1 MRVREMESRPSN
13 GDKPLDDKFIAAL
26 ETIHCKSLRFGAN
39 NEPAKLLRAC
49 RDEGFFYL
57 DMRDLQDG
65 FVQAIEDIY
74 ALERD
79 LFELPE
85 EILRQYDIDKLS
97 KGKLNGYKPLGR
109 NRGGLSDGKDG
120 FESYAVFFP
129 VPQTPILFADF
140 HQLPKD
146 GILSLATSDFQRPE
160 IITKYLPSLRIF
172 ATAVAEAAQTI
183 FSALTELLN
192 LPQDSPALQSLH
204 RSSYVCNSDIIRLLK
219 YRQLSPSEQGAPHIA
234 HTDIG
239 SLTFLFT
246 KQPGLQVQR
255 SASKPSEAAE
265 AWEWV
270 APAPLGSAI
279 VNLGDGLSML
289 SGGYLKSC
297 LHRVIPFPGEAEARY
312 SFAYMLRAENDVLMR
327 DLRSPPAVGSKAE
340 SELLTSAEW
349 FEMKYRLLR
358 GATWNRDQNWMLA
371 GGKEAVTA

>member
-1 MRVREMESRPSN
+1 MENRSSS
-13 GDKPLDDKFIAAL
+13 GDKPLDGQFVAAL
-26 ETIHCKSLRFGAN
+26 ETIHCKSLLYGAN
-39 NEPAKLLRAC
+39 DEPAKLLRAC
-49 RDEGFFYL
+49 RNNGFFYL

-65 FVQAIEDIY
+65 FLQTIEDIY

-85 EILRQYDIDKLS
+85 EILRQYDIDRLS

-120 FESYAVFFP
+120 FESYA
-129 VPQTPILFADF
+129 
-140 HQLPKD
+140 LPKD
-146 GILSLATSDFQRPE
+146 GILSLAASDFQRPE
-160 IITKYLPSLRIF
+160 IVTKYLPSLRIF
-172 ATAVAEAAQTI
+172 ATTVAEAAQTI
-183 FSALTELLN
+183 FSALTDLIN
-192 LPQDSPALQSLH
+192 IPQDLPALQSLH

-219 YRQLSPSEQGAPHIA
+219 YRQLLPSEQGAPHIA

-255 SASKPSEAAE
+255 SASKPSEAKE

-312 SFAYMLRAENDVLMR
+312 SFAYMLRAENEVLMR
-327 DLRSPPAVGSKAE
+327 DLRSPPVVGSKAK

-349 FEMKYRLLR
+349 FEMKYKILR
-358 GATWNRDQNWMLA
+358 GATWNREQNWMLA
-371 GGKEAVTA
+371 GGKEATAA

>member
-1 MRVREMESRPSN
+1 MESRSCN
-13 GDKPLDDKFIAAL
+13 GEKPLDDQFVAAL
-26 ETIHCKSLRFGAN
+26 ETIHCESLRYGAN
-39 NEPAKLLRAC
+39 DEPAKLLRAC
-49 RDEGFFYL
+49 RNNGFFYL
-57 DMRDLQDG
+57 DMRGLQNDYL
-65 FVQAIEDIY
+65 QAVEDIY
-74 ALERD
+74 ALECD

-85 EILRQYDIDKLS
+85 ELLKQYDIDKLS

-120 FESYAVFFP
+120 FESYA
-129 VPQTPILFADF
+129 
-140 HQLPKD
+140 LPKD
-146 GILSLATSDFQRPE
+146 GILSLTSSDFQRPE
-160 IITKYLPSLRIF
+160 IVTKYLPSLRIF
-172 ATAVAEAAQTI
+172 TAAVAEAAQTI

-192 LPQDSPALQSLH
+192 LPQDSPTLQSLH
-204 RSSYVCNSDIIRLLK
+204 RSRNVCNSDIIRLLK

-255 SASKPSEAAE
+255 SASNQSETE
-265 AWEWV
+265 EGWEWI

-297 LHRVIPFPGEAEARY
+297 LHRVVPFPGKVEARY
-312 SFAYMLRAENDVLMR
+312 SFAYMLRAENEVLMR
-327 DLRSPPAVGSKAE
+327 DLRNPPAVGSKAE

-349 FEMKYRLLR
+349 FEMKYRILR
-358 GATWNRDQNWMLA
+358 GATWTKEQNWMLA
-371 GGKEAVTA
+371 GGKEAAAAYQRRP